1 MAKLMYHNKN
11 ALTLGC
17 GLLAAS
23 GAKTGLWEELASELG
38 ALQFPLRSS
47 NSQILINKPNQ
58 DIPSPRTVSVFFFFS
73 LLDIW
78 FVWSNT

>member
-17 GLLAAS
+17 GFLAAS

-58 DIPSPRTVSVFFFFS
+58 DIPSPRTVSVFFFS